1 MMKLLRVGAKGQEKP
16 AILDDAG
23 RYRDLSGVI
32 SDLTPKTV
40 SCETLDKIKALDPS
54 GLPELDPGLRTG
66 AVVADTPNFHC
77 VGLNYARHADETG
90 MPRPSEPVLFSKA
103 TSALAGPDDDIM
115 IPKGSVKTDW
125 EVELGVII
133 GREASHVPE
142 DHALDYIAGY
152 TVIND
157 VSERQFQLEQGGQWV
172 KGKSAPG
179 FGPTGPWLV
188 TPDEIPD
195 PQNLRLWLKIN
206 DEIQQDSNTDDMI
219 FPVATIISYMSRYMT
234 LRVGD
239 IIATGTPEGVGLGQ
253 NPQRYL
259 KSGDIVTLG
268 IEGLG
273 EQRQKFVS
281 A

>member
-1 MMKLLRVGAKGQEKP
+1 MMKLLRIGAKGQEKP

-115 IPKGSVKTDW
+115 IPKGSIKTDW

>member
-1 MMKLLRVGAKGQEKP
+1 MKLLRLGAKGNEKP
-16 AILDDAG
+16 AVMDSAG
-23 RYRDLSGVI
+23 GYRDLSGVI
-32 SDLTPKTV
+32 RDLAFDTV
-40 SCETLDKIKALDPS
+40 SCETLDTIKAIDPS
-54 GLPELDPGLRTG
+54 SLPELDPGLRIG
-66 AVVADTPNFHC
+66 SAVADTPNFHC

-90 MPRPSEPVLFSKA
+90 MPRPTEPVLFSKA

-125 EVELGVII
+125 EVELGVVI
-133 GREASHVPE
+133 GREATHVPE
-142 DHALDYIAGY
+142 DRALDYIAGY
-152 TVIND
+152 TIIND

-188 TPDEIPD
+188 TPDEIND

-206 DEIQQDSNTDDMI
+206 GEIQQDSNTDDMI
-219 FPVATIISYMSRYMT
+219 FSLATIISYMSRYMT

-239 IIATGTPEGVGLGQ
+239 LIATGTPEGVGLGQ
-253 NPQRYL
+253 SPQRFL

-268 IEGLG
+268 IDGLG
-273 EQRQKFVS
+273 EQRQRFVNS
-281 A
+281 

>member
-1 MMKLLRVGAKGQEKP
+1 MKLLRVGPKGQEKP
-16 AILDDAG
+16 AILDGSG

-32 SDLTPKTV
+32 SDLMPGTV
-40 SCETLDKIKALDPS
+40 SCEMLDKIKALDPS
-54 GLPELDPGLRTG
+54 GLPEIDPGLRTG

-115 IPKGSVKTDW
+115 IPKGSDKTDW
-125 EVELGVII
+125 EVELGVVI

-179 FGPTGPWLV
+179 FGPTSPWLV

-259 KSGDIVTLG
+259 KSGDVVTLG

>member
-1 MMKLLRVGAKGQEKP
+1 MKLLRVGPKGQEKP
-16 AILDDAG
+16 AILDGSG

-32 SDLTPKTV
+32 SDLMPGTV
-40 SCETLDKIKALDPS
+40 SCEMLDKIKALDPS
-54 GLPELDPGLRTG
+54 GLPEIDPGLRTG

-103 TSALAGPDDDIM
+103 TSALAGPDDDII

-125 EVELGVII
+125 EVELGVVI

-157 VSERQFQLEQGGQWV
+157 VSDRQFQLEQGGQWV

-259 KSGDIVTLG
+259 KSGDVVTLG

>member
-1 MMKLLRVGAKGQEKP
+1 MKLLRVGAKGQEKP
-16 AILDDAG
+16 AILDNAG

-32 SDLTPKTV
+32 TDLAFETV
-40 SCETLDKIKALDPS
+40 SCEMLDKIRSLDPAV
-54 GLPELDPGLRTG
+54 LPELDPGLRTG

-142 DHALDYIAGY
+142 DRALDYIAGY

-259 KSGDIVTLG
+259 KSGDVVTLG

-273 EQRQKFVS
+273 EQRQRFVS

>member
-1 MMKLLRVGAKGQEKP
+1 MKLLRIGAKGQEKP

>member
-1 MMKLLRVGAKGQEKP
+1 MMKLLRIGAKGQEKP

>member
-1 MMKLLRVGAKGQEKP
+1 MKLLRVGAKGQEKP

>member
-1 MMKLLRVGAKGQEKP
+1 MKLLRVGAKGQEKP
-16 AILDDAG
+16 AILDNAG

-32 SDLTPKTV
+32 TDLAFETV
-40 SCETLDKIKALDPS
+40 SCEMLDKIRSLDPAV
-54 GLPELDPGLRTG
+54 LPELDPGLRTG

-142 DHALDYIAGY
+142 DRTLDYIAGY

-259 KSGDIVTLG
+259 KSGDVVTLG

-273 EQRQKFVS
+273 EQRQRFVS

>member
-1 MMKLLRVGAKGQEKP
+1 MKLLRIGAKGQEKP

-115 IPKGSVKTDW
+115 IPKGSIKTDW